1 MPQKKTSGT
10 DKHLF
15 VGQENLQIMRK
26 VHKRAARQLNSF
38 NSLLFEVKSLQVKKV
53 SAILI
58 WANWLILFTR
68 LPTTG
73 LQPKRSHTIIRNHD
87 HDDNLDHHDHPDHH
101 DGHQCRRGLFASSL
115 PSVKSE
121 WPAQRLE
128 RLLPC
133 VRVLQSS
140 AFGANGAVRTSTSIH
155 LHLASPYVI
164 CSISYELLTEGSGE
178 KRNGS
183 NGLFLQSSPL
193 HIHTFDLHQDNTCL
207 LLFKNGAAF
216 RITVTSTEETKLC
229 LHHL

>member
-1 MPQKKTSGT
+1 M
-10 DKHLF
+10 
-15 VGQENLQIMRK
+15 I
-26 VHKRAARQLNSF
+26 
-38 NSLLFEVKSLQVKKV
+38 
-53 SAILI
+53 IL
-58 WANWLILFTR
+58 TV
-68 LPTTG
+68 
-73 LQPKRSHTIIRNHD
+73 D
-87 HDDNLDHHDHPDHH
+87 HLDHHDHPDHH
-101 DGHQCRRGLFASSL
+101 DGHGCRRGLFASSL

-183 NGLFLQSSPL
+183 NELLFYEVVHCTYT
-193 HIHTFDLHQDNTCL
+193 HIAFDLHQDNPC
-207 LLFKNGAAF
+207 
-216 RITVTSTEETKLC
+216 
-229 LHHL
+229 HLI

>member
-1 MPQKKTSGT
+1 M
-10 DKHLF
+10 
-15 VGQENLQIMRK
+15 
-26 VHKRAARQLNSF
+26 
-38 NSLLFEVKSLQVKKV
+38 
-53 SAILI
+53 LI

-73 LQPKRSHTIIRNHD
+73 LRPTRSHTIIRNND
-87 HDDNLDHHDHPDHH
+87 HDDNL
-101 DGHQCRRGLFASSL
+101 GHWCRRGLFASSL

-140 AFGANGAVRTSTSIH
+140 AFGANGAVRTSTYIH
-155 LHLASPYVI
+155 LHLAQPYVI

-183 NGLFLQSSPL
+183 NGLFFTKQSIAHTHIL
-193 HIHTFDLHQDNTCL
+193 HLICINQDNACH
-207 LLFKNGAAF
+207 LF
-216 RITVTSTEETKLC
+216 
-229 LHHL
+229 

>member
-1 MPQKKTSGT
+1 
-10 DKHLF
+10 
-15 VGQENLQIMRK
+15 MRK
-26 VHKRAARQLNSF
+26 VHKRGQGNLIASIPCYLRS
-38 NSLLFEVKSLQVKKV
+38 SLSLGQKV

-73 LQPKRSHTIIRNHD
+73 LPPMRSHTIIRNND
-87 HDDNLDHHDHPDHH
+87 HDDNLDHHDHHDHH

-155 LHLASPYVI
+155 LHLAQPYVI
-164 CSISYELLTEGSGE
+164 CSISYELLTEESGE

-183 NGLFLQSSPL
+183 NGLFFTKQSIAHTHIL
-193 HIHTFDLHQDNTCL
+193 HLICIKILIPVFFCSKMGLPSALRLRQQKKQNYACIICVFDQ
-207 LLFKNGAAF
+207 
-216 RITVTSTEETKLC
+216 IYVV
-229 LHHL
+229 